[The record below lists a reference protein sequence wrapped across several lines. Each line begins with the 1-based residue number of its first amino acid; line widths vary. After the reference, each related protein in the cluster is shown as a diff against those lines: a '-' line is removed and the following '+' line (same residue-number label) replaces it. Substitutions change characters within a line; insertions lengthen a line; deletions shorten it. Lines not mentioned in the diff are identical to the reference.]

1 PARARAA
8 EERER
13 DRAITIAV
21 EATKLAPDLVP
32 AAALAGR
39 LLADGG
45 EPRKAGKIVEAAWR
59 ANPHPDLAEIYA
71 HLRLADTARERLAR
85 VQALARQAEGHIESA
100 IAVARAALD
109 AREFA
114 VAREAL
120 APLVAEPTQRV
131 AMLMAELEELEHGD
145 VGRARQWMAR
155 ALRAARDPAWTADGV
170 V

>member
-1 PARARAA
+1 AKAL
-8 EERER
+8 
-13 DRAITIAV
+13 AV
-21 EATKLAPDLVP
+21 EAAKLVPDFVP

-39 LLADGG
+39 LLADAG
-45 EPRKAGKIVEAAWR
+45 EKRKARKILEAAWR
-59 ANPHPDLAEIYA
+59 KNPHPDLAEIYA
-71 HLRLADTARERLAR
+71 HLRIADSARERLAR
-85 VQALARQAEGHIESA
+85 VQALAQQAEGHSESA

-155 ALRAARDPAWTADGV
+155 AMRAARDPAWTA
-170 V
+170 